1 MSLPGSF
8 QQRRTLSDL
17 RTDVEPVQDEVANAL
32 AARGYDTAA
41 AFAIRLAL
49 EEALVNAFR
58 HGNRSD
64 PAKKVHFAA
73 SIDSREA
80 RFEIRDEG
88 PGFDL
93 TAVPDPT
100 DEENLEI
107 PSGRGIMLMRAY
119 MSEVEFLPPGNVLRM
134 VYRRDEPTGPVG
146 PGSPPK
152 A

>member
-1 MSLPGSF
+1 MSLPGSY

-17 RTDVEPVQDEVANAL
+17 RTDVEPVQEDVAHAL

-41 AFAIRLAL
+41 SFAIRLAL
-49 EEALVNAFR
+49 EEAIVNAFR

-64 PAKKVHFAA
+64 PAKRVHFTA

-100 DEENLEI
+100 EEENLEI

-119 MSEVEFLPPGNVLRM
+119 MSEVEYLAPGNILRM
-134 VYRRDEPTGPVG
+134 IYRRDDPTGPVG

>member
-8 QQRRTLSDL
+8 QQRRTLTDL
-17 RTDVEPVQDEVANAL
+17 RTDVEPVQEEVAHAL
-32 AARGYDTAA
+32 ASRGYDTAA

-49 EEALVNAFR
+49 EEAIVNAFR

-64 PAKKVHFAA
+64 PAKRVHLTAA
-73 SIDSREA
+73 IDA
-80 RFEIRDEG
+80 HVATFEIRDEG

-93 TAVPDPT
+93 SAVPDPT
-100 DEENLEI
+100 EEENLEI

-119 MSEVEFLPPGNVLRM
+119 MSEVEYLPPGNILRM
-134 VYRRDEPTGPVG
+134 VYRRDDPTGPVG
-146 PGSPPK
+146 PASPTK